1 MRGAFQRA
9 TAAFARRS
17 PGFSPTDALADE
29 LGAWS
34 RVLAEL
40 GDAPVPP
47 ADSSDGT
54 TGSVGA

>member
-1 MRGAFQRA
+1 MSGAFLRA
-9 TAAFARRS
+9 TPAVGRRS

-40 GDAPVPP
+40 REPP
-47 ADSSDGT
+47 APTSDSNDGS
-54 TGSVGA
+54 TGSAAA